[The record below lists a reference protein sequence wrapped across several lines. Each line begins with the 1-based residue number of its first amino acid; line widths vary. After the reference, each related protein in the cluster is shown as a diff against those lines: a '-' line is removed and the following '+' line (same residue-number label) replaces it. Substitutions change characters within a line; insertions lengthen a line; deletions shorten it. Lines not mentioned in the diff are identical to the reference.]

1 MTFFTTSQ
9 SAPSR
14 SGPLIRYQAVD
25 AFPGWEKAEDLL
37 KQTIERLNP
46 KTVFE
51 IGSGANPTLSIN
63 DVIGYEV
70 RYITSDRDDT
80 ELRKADPSYEA
91 RCVDMENG
99 PIPQDLLDSCD
110 IVFSRMVNEHIHHGL
125 RYHTNI
131 YRILAPG
138 GVAIHAFSTL
148 YTLPF
153 LANYLLPSYMGEI
166 LFKFFGPRDRHQHD
180 KFRAYYS
187 WSRGPTRN
195 AVGRFQRLGYEVV
208 CYDGFFGHLYY
219 RRRMPLLHRLER
231 VKTRVLLSLKMP
243 LFCAYAM
250 VVLRKP
256 VED

>member
-1 MTFFTTSQ
+1 MTSLAASQ
-9 SAPSR
+9 SVPSG
-14 SGPLIRYQAVD
+14 SGPLIRYQTVD
-25 AFPGWEKAEDLL
+25 AFPGWERAEDLL
-37 KQTIERLNP
+37 KQAIERLNP
-46 KTVFE
+46 KTVLE

-63 DVIGYEV
+63 DVSRYRV
-70 RYITSDRDDT
+70 RYITSDRDNA
-80 ELRKADPSYEA
+80 ELGKADPCYEA
-91 RCVDMENG
+91 CCVDMEIG

-110 IVFSRMVNEHIHHGL
+110 IVFSRMVNEHVRDGL
-125 RYHTNI
+125 RYHRNI
-131 YRILAPG
+131 YSILAPG

-153 LANYLLPSYMGEI
+153 LANYLMPSRIGEI
-166 LFKFFGPRDRHQHD
+166 LFNFFGPRDRHQHD

-219 RRRMPLLHRLER
+219 RSRIPLLHRLER
-231 VKTRVLLSLKMP
+231 AKTRVLLTFKMP
-243 LFCAYAM
+243 LFCSYAM

-256 VED
+256 VGE